1 MNNPFETLDK
11 RLSNIED
18 ILLDI
23 KHKSKEDYSNKRYS
37 IKEASEILC
46 VIPLTIRNHIKNGN
60 IKAEKFGRKY
70 YILHSELYN
79 SLAEVKSLKYKRA

>member
-23 KHKSKEDYSNKRYS
+23 KHKPKEDLSNKRYS
-37 IKEASEILC
+37 IKEASKILG
-46 VIPLTIRNHIKNGN
+46 VIPLTIRNHIKNSN
-60 IKAEKFGRKY
+60 IKAERLGRKY
-70 YILHSELYN
+70 YILHSELFDALN
-79 SLAEVKSLKYKRA
+79 EVKSLKYKR